1 MVNKQESQPRIVT
14 LERPK
19 HHHALLTVADG
30 RMLGLDDRGH
40 LALFD
45 EADDRVIWDRAAEG
59 VKHVATGK
67 ELAADIHDDVCT
79 LSVGWEK
86 KDLRFRH
93 GPEKLPSAYVAH
105 LRQEGWVCLNSILP
119 PEMVERLERIACTG
133 RHEHLEQDNDI
144 PKICQDAAVG
154 KAVAEPVSL
163 WVLREYLQTRDI
175 HLGHPPGFNVLPP
188 ETLAQAG
195 RRWHS
200 DIPYTPST
208 SPQPVFPRKGPPK
221 ACNRNTFVSDFTHLN
236 GATLFT
242 PGSHLVDSGP
252 PEEWNAPLQ
261 SGELPYSGPE
271 ATVLEAPGGSMI
283 LYDARTWHR
292 AGFNRS
298 DCKRGMMATN
308 YATPDV
314 VPKRDTR
321 PACQR
326 LHQSAV
332 YRELNAREQRDVT
345 DLLMNVPDFVAS
357 APRSAS
363 PI

>member
-1 MVNKQESQPRIVT
+1 MANKQESQPQIVT
-14 LERPK
+14 LERPQ
-19 HHHALLTVADG
+19 HRHVLLTAADG
-30 RMLGLDDRGH
+30 RMLGLDDNGY

-45 EADDRVIWDRAAEG
+45 EAGDRVIWNRAAEG

-67 ELAADIHDDVCT
+67 DVAVDIGDDVCT
-79 LSVGWEK
+79 VSVGADEV
-86 KDLRFRH
+86 DLQICH
-93 GPEKLPSAYVAH
+93 GPEKLPSEYLEH
-105 LRQEGWVCLNSILP
+105 LRREGWVCLNSILP
-119 PEMVERLERIACTG
+119 PEFVERLQRVACTN
-133 RHEHLEQDNDI
+133 RYEHLEQNNDI

-154 KAVAEPVSL
+154 RAIAEPVSL
-163 WVLREYLQTRDI
+163 WVLREYLQSRDI
-175 HLGHPPGFNVLPP
+175 HLGHPPGFNVLEP
-188 ETLAQAG
+188 ETLARAG

-200 DIPYTPST
+200 DIPYTRSA

-236 GATLFT
+236 GATMFK

-252 PEEWNAPLQ
+252 PEEWNAALQ
-261 SGELPYSGPE
+261 NGELPYSGPE

-298 DCKRGMMATN
+298 DYKRAMMATN
-308 YATPDV
+308 YETPDV

-321 PACQR
+321 PACER
-326 LHQSAV
+326 LHRAPV

-345 DLLMNVPDFVAS
+345 DLLMKVPDFVA
-357 APRSAS
+357 RRQS
-363 PI
+363 PLCA